1 MTEKIE
7 GKSHLTA
14 RMAYVDPDEWAQ
26 WKKYCKNVLH
36 KSVSKRVREIMAN
49 DLTGTSPT
57 TDEFNLSEAE
67 DREAKL
73 ASKNRAIEKE
83 LGGNKST
90 LYRALCRLA
99 VNLGLK
105 LDYSNLDEGL
115 VALMNYQL
123 KTTDSF
129 SANDLSLFRK
139 KLQIMAELRL
149 LRAAI
154 LAERQRRL
162 TNT

>member
-1 MTEKIE
+1 VC
-7 GKSHLTA
+7 S
-14 RMAYVDPDEWAQ
+14 
-26 WKKYCKNVLH
+26 
-36 KSVSKRVREIMAN
+36 S
-49 DLTGTSPT
+49 DL
-57 TDEFNLSEAE
+57 LSEAE